1 MKQLPH
7 FQNDEEA
14 RVWFDTHDTA
24 DFMASMEPI
33 ILADED
39 WLNDSEEEMQAED
52 ALWAESM
59 ARHPEQFAALSAA
72 ARAEMIVTEPAPMMQ
87 LGGVDG
93 HKLYGRQTLR
103 GNLAWRET

>member
-72 ARAEMIVTEPAPMMQ
+72 ARAEIAAHCDRIGT
-87 LGGVDG
+87 
-93 HKLYGRQTLR
+93 
-103 GNLAWRET
+103 